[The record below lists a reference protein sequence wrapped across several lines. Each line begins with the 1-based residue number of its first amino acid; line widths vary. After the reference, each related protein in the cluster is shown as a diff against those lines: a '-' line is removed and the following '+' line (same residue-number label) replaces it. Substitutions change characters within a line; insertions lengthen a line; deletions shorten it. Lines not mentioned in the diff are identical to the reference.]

1 MVTPSCWSNA
11 EVRPL
16 VTLLLALAFSPAA
29 AQVVLKHDRAT
40 LTLEGWA
47 NGAWSIGDGVQTD
60 GAVRAL
66 GLVAV
71 PGPGRIGARV
81 VAEGEAGV
89 TDELGIGERTLLWTG
104 ALGRLEYGRRQGLP
118 DVLTGYAPNPF
129 TFTTAEFG
137 PASGLALDPAG
148 GIVSRFLPEERAA
161 RYDRLALL
169 GYGPAAFSDRSRKL
183 LYVAP
188 KRAGWLGGVSYAA
201 EEDLLQ
207 AGLVHETYSGQ
218 NVVRSGGS
226 WSQSETSEGER
237 FDSFHVGASIDID
250 QVWMLGIAAT
260 ADDAESDA
268 RGVTASINWNRGPW
282 TIGGYLQAAAAR
294 SDADAS
300 RDRLRV
306 IETGLSYRT
315 STKLRLFAAWHHYRL
330 AGASDTANDD
340 LLILGARLTI

>member
-1 MVTPSCWSNA
+1 M
-11 EVRPL
+11 RML
-16 VTLLLALAFSPAA
+16 VTLLLTLAAAPAV
-29 AQVVLKHDRAT
+29 AQVVLKNERAS

-47 NGAWSIGDGVQTD
+47 NGAWSIGDGVQAD
-60 GAVRAL
+60 GALRAL
-66 GLVAV
+66 GLIAV
-71 PGPGRIGARV
+71 PKLGRIGARV
-81 VAEGEAGV
+81 VAEGEAGT
-89 TDELGIGERTLLWTG
+89 TDDTGIGERTVLWTG

-137 PASGLALDPAG
+137 PASGLALDPAD
-148 GIVSRFLPEERAA
+148 GIVSRFLPTDRAA

-169 GYGPAAFSDRSRKL
+169 GYGPAGFADRSRKL
-183 LYVAP
+183 LYIAP

-201 EEDLLQ
+201 AEDLLQ
-207 AGLVHETYSGQ
+207 TGLVHETYSGQ
-218 NVVRSGGS
+218 NVVRVGGS
-226 WSQSETSEGER
+226 WSRSETSESER

-268 RGVTASINWNRGPW
+268 RGVTAIINWNRGPW
-282 TIGGYLQAAAAR
+282 TIGGYLQSTAAR
-294 SDADAS
+294 SDAAAG

-306 IETGLSYRT
+306 VETGLSYRT
-315 STKLRLFAAWHHYRL
+315 STKLRLFAAWQHYRL
-330 AGASDTANDD
+330 VAPAHTTNDD